1 MLLYRRRGSSLG
13 RQYGSHPRSEE
24 RSIQL
29 LESLGG
35 GSKQHFS
42 AIVLSCIALAC
53 LLSGIVLGILLRNAL
68 PEQSLSADA
77 KDVVRLG
84 TGLIGTIAALV
95 LGLLIA
101 SAKSSHDMQKAQV
114 RQMTA
119 NIILLDSLLAQFR
132 QEARLPREL
141 LRRVVVNLVDRGW
154 HHSRMRVAV
163 PFEASGDAKALDA
176 QIHQLCPQTAAQH
189 SLHDRMTTTTTE
201 MWRTRLLLFT
211 EKDDALPIP
220 FLVVLVF
227 WLTIIFVSFALFAA
241 PSPVVIGALL
251 IFALSATGAIYLILE
266 LSQPFG
272 GLMQIRSD
280 QLRNALLAL
289 DVGK

>member
-1 MLLYRRRGSSLG
+1 
-13 RQYGSHPRSEE
+13 
-24 RSIQL
+24 
-29 LESLGG
+29 LEPHGDDTKKHL
-35 GSKQHFS
+35 S
-42 AIVLSCIALAC
+42 AIVLSFIALAC
-53 LLSGIVLGILLRNAL
+53 LLSGIALGTLLRNAL
-68 PEQSLSADA
+68 PEQSLSGDA

-119 NIILLDSLLAQFR
+119 NIILLDSLLAEFGR
-132 QEARLPREL
+132 EARAPRGL
-141 LRRVVVNLVDRGW
+141 LRRVVVSLVDRGW
-154 HHSRMRVAV
+154 NNRWTHIAA
-163 PFEASGDAKALDA
+163 PFEASSEAEALNA
-176 QIHQLCPQTAAQH
+176 QIQQLCRQTEAQH
-189 SLHDRMTTTTTE
+189 SLHARMIKVTTE

-211 EKDDALPIP
+211 EKDDALPMP

-227 WLTIIFVSFALFAA
+227 WLTIIFVSFTLFAA

-272 GLMQIRSD
+272 GLMQIRRD
-280 QLRNALLAL
+280 QLRNALLPL
-289 DVGK
+289 DIGK